1 MASGNGE
8 KVLVTG
14 ASGYIA
20 SHIVQQLL
28 EAGYKVRGTVR
39 SLSNA
44 SKVEPLRKLCPNAS
58 SDLELIEADL
68 TKDEGWKEAVAGC
81 VYVMHTASPFPF
93 ANPKDENKIIKPA
106 VEGTTRVLQACVDQG
121 GVKRVVLTS
130 SVVAVTDFEES
141 RSPDNPFTEE
151 DWRKERGDAYGKSKL
166 LAERAAWDF
175 VNKLSGESKFE
186 LAVINP
192 SVVFGP
198 VVCGSPGT
206 SVNILKGILTREP
219 GIIPRMHVPFCDVRD
234 VAKAHV
240 VAMTMP
246 EAAGNRHIV
255 APYCMM
261 MRDISQILVD
271 EFSDKGYK
279 PVTTVAPNFLLR
291 LMGIFNSE
299 VKTMS
304 KLVGHT
310 YAYSDKRLRQVLGI
324 TPYSAKDTVNDTAYS
339 CIERGFVPKKEGYYN
354 PKAK

>member
-44 SKVEPLRKLCPNAS
+44 AKVEPLRKLCPNAS

-93 ANPKDENKIIKPA
+93 ANPKDENEIIKPA

-130 SVVAVTDFEES
+130 SVVAVT
-141 RSPDNPFTEE
+141 
-151 DWRKERGDAYGKSKL
+151 
-166 LAERAAWDF
+166 
-175 VNKLSGESKFE
+175 GESKFE

-206 SVNILKGILTREP
+206 SVNILKGILIREP

-240 VAMTMP
+240 AAMTMP

-261 MRDISQILVD
+261 MRDISQFLVD

-324 TPYSAKDTVNDTAYS
+324 TPYSAKDTVNETAYS